1 MCGIAGAISLNHEP
15 LRVERLKPMVD
26 VIAHR
31 GPDDAGY
38 LVYQTETSPP
48 LGQDFTDSQFQE
60 VCPLLPIIDSPR
72 SRSGLHSE
80 KWDLFFGHR
89 RLSIIDLSPR
99 GHQPMC
105 DESRRIWLIYNGE
118 IYNFREIRQEL
129 KGLGYH
135 FSSASDTEVIIHAY
149 HQWGTDCIHRFNGMF
164 AFALYDSRNQ
174 KVWIARDRYG
184 IKPLY
189 YTLTN
194 KGTFLFGSEIKSI
207 LEYLTE
213 TPDVDLAAL
222 NEYFSFQ
229 NIFSDRTL
237 FSGIKLLPPGH
248 CLELDLSHV
257 GNSSGT
263 PPIVSVRSACPDT
276 IGETRESLWNGPDL
290 IGKKISKTKYWDFD
304 FGREVNIPANELED
318 QLYDRLTQ
326 AIQRQCVSDVPVG
339 SYLSG
344 GMDSGTVTAI
354 TASVFGRISTFTIGF
369 DLSEAAAHEL
379 SFDERESAEY
389 ITNLFQTEH
398 NERVLHSGD
407 MEAAMANLI
416 WHLEDLRVGQCYPN
430 YYAARL
436 ASKFVKVVMSGTGG
450 DELFGGYPWRY
461 AAAIGNGVKSYM
473 DNYYR
478 YWQRLVYNKEKPLLF
493 NQEVANQ
500 LRKMDIDGAIPFK
513 NHTLMAFRNVY
524 PKDIQCKNQGEQIKG
539 SLYFECKTFL
549 HGLLVVEDKMS
560 MAHSLETRV
569 PLLDNDLVDFACQT
583 PVRYKIANLH
593 NRYRSEGRIGLERTD
608 VGKDILRK
616 TMGRIIPKS
625 VTQAKKQGFSGPD
638 ESWFR
643 GSSEKYVRDLLLNDR
658 ARINEYLNPEYVR
671 QVIET
676 HSSGVEN
683 KRLLIWSLLS
693 FEWWLKQFK

>member
-1 MCGIAGAISLNHEP
+1 MCGIVGAISLNHQP
-15 LRVERLKPMVD
+15 LQVERLKPMVD

-38 LVYQTETSPP
+38 LVWQTGMHHA
-48 LGQDFTDSQFQE
+48 LGQDFTDSQFQDIS
-60 VCPLLPIIDSPR
+60 PLLPIIDSP
-72 SRSGLHSE
+72 SGQNRLHSE

-105 DESRRIWLIYNGE
+105 DKSRKIWLIYNGE

-135 FSSASDTEVIIHAY
+135 FFSTSDTEVIIHAY
-149 HQWGTDCIHRFNGMF
+149 HEWGTDCIHRFNGMF

-174 KVWIARDRYG
+174 KVWLARDRYG

-194 KGTFLFGSEIKSI
+194 EGTFLFGSEIKSI
-207 LEYLTE
+207 LEYLPE

-248 CLELDLSHV
+248 CLELDV
-257 GNSSGT
+257 
-263 PPIVSVRSACPDT
+263 PR
-276 IGETRESLWNGPDL
+276 GE
-290 IGKKISKTKYWDFD
+290 IAKTKYWDFD
-304 FGREVNIPANELED
+304 FRQETNVPESELED

-326 AIQRQCVSDVPVG
+326 AIKRQCVSDVPVG

-369 DLSEAAAHEL
+369 DLSEATAHEL
-379 SFDERESAEY
+379 SFDERELAEY
-389 ITNLFQTEH
+389 MANLFQTEH
-398 NERVLHSGD
+398 RERVLHSGD
-407 MEAAMANLI
+407 MEAVMENLI

-436 ASKFVKVVMSGTGG
+436 ASKSVKVVMSGTGG

-461 AAAIGNGVKSYM
+461 ATAIGNSVESYR

-493 NQEVANQ
+493 NQGVANQ
-500 LRKMDIDGAIPFK
+500 LREMDIDGAIPFK
-513 NHTLMAFRNVY
+513 NHTLRTFRNVY
-524 PKDIQCKNQGEQIKG
+524 PKDIQCDSREEQVNH

-569 PLLDNDLVDFACQT
+569 PLLDNDLVDLACQT
-583 PVRYKIANLH
+583 PVRHKIANLH
-593 NRYRSEGRIGLERTD
+593 KWKAFDANIRCTGKVGLERTD

-625 VTQAKKQGFSGPD
+625 ITQAKKQGFSGPD

-643 GSSEKYVRDLLLNDR
+643 GSSEKYVRDLLLDNG
-658 ARINEYLNPEYVR
+658 ARINEYLNPKYVR

-693 FEWWLKQFK
+693 FEWWLKQFVK

>member
-1 MCGIAGAISLNHEP
+1 MCGIAGAISLNHQP
-15 LRVERLKPMVD
+15 LQVERLKPMVD
-26 VIAHR
+26 VIGHR

-38 LVYQTETSPP
+38 LVWQAGAHQP
-48 LGQDFTDSQFQE
+48 LSQDFTDSQFQD
-60 VCPLLPIIDSPR
+60 VCPLLPVIDSPAGQNR
-72 SRSGLHSE
+72 LHSE

-105 DESRRIWLIYNGE
+105 DKSRKIWLIYNGE

-135 FSSASDTEVIIHAY
+135 FSSVSDTEVIIHAY
-149 HQWGTDCIHRFNGMF
+149 HEWGTDCIHRFNGMF
-164 AFALYDSRNQ
+164 ALALYDSRNQ
-174 KVWIARDRYG
+174 KVWLARDRYG

-194 KGTFLFGSEIKSI
+194 EGTFLFGSEIKSI
-207 LEYLTE
+207 LGYLPE
-213 TPDVDLAAL
+213 TPNVDLAAL

-229 NIFSDRTL
+229 NIFTDRTL

-248 CLELDLSHV
+248 CLELDLS
-257 GNSSGT
+257 
-263 PPIVSVRSACPDT
+263 C
-276 IGETRESLWNGPDL
+276 GE
-290 IGKKISKTKYWDFD
+290 IAKTKYWDFD
-304 FGREVNIPANELED
+304 FGQETGVAENELED

-326 AIQRQCVSDVPVG
+326 AIKRQCVSDVPVG

-379 SFDERESAEY
+379 NFDERELAKY
-389 ITNLFQTEH
+389 MANLFQTEH
-398 NERVLHSGD
+398 HERVLHSGD
-407 MEAAMANLI
+407 MEGVMGDLI

-430 YYAARL
+430 YYAAWL
-436 ASKFVKVVMSGTGG
+436 ASKQVKVVMSGTGG

-461 AAAIGNGVKSYM
+461 AAGLGNSVESYT

-500 LRKMDIDGAIPFK
+500 LRKLDIDGATSFK

-524 PKDIQCKNQGEQIKG
+524 PKDIRCDSREEQVNH

-549 HGLLVVEDKMS
+549 HGLLVVEDKIS

-569 PLLDNDLVDFACQT
+569 PLLDNDLVDLACQT
-583 PVRYKIANLH
+583 PVRHKIANLH
-593 NRYRSEGRIGLERTD
+593 KWKAFDANIPSTGKVGLERTD

-625 VTQAKKQGFSGPD
+625 ITQAKKQGFSGPD

-643 GSSEKYVRDLLLNDR
+643 GSSEKYVRDLLLDDK

-671 QVIET
+671 RIIET
-676 HSSGVEN
+676 HSSGIEN

-693 FEWWLKQFK
+693 FEWWLKQFID

>member
-1 MCGIAGAISLNHEP
+1 MCGIVGAISLNHQP
-15 LRVERLKPMVD
+15 LQVERLKPMVD

-38 LVYQTETSPP
+38 LVWQTGTHHA
-48 LGQDFTDSQFQE
+48 LGQDFTDSQFQD
-60 VCPLLPIIDSPR
+60 VCPLLPVIDSP
-72 SRSGLHSE
+72 SGQNRLHSE

-105 DESRRIWLIYNGE
+105 DKSRKIWLIYNGE

-135 FSSASDTEVIIHAY
+135 FFSTSDTEVIIHAY

-174 KVWIARDRYG
+174 KVWLARDRYG

-194 KGTFLFGSEIKSI
+194 EGTFLFGSEIKSI
-207 LEYLTE
+207 LEYLPE
-213 TPDVDLAAL
+213 APDVDLAAL

-248 CLELDLSHV
+248 CLELDLL
-257 GNSSGT
+257 
-263 PPIVSVRSACPDT
+263 R
-276 IGETRESLWNGPDL
+276 GE
-290 IGKKISKTKYWDFD
+290 IAQTKYWDFD
-304 FGREVNIPANELED
+304 FRQETNVPESELED

-326 AIQRQCVSDVPVG
+326 AIKRQCVSDVPVG

-354 TASVFGRISTFTIGF
+354 TASIFGRISTFTIGF
-369 DLSEAAAHEL
+369 DLSEATAHEL
-379 SFDERESAEY
+379 SFDERELAEY
-389 ITNLFQTEH
+389 MANLFQTAH
-398 NERVLHSGD
+398 HERVLHSGD
-407 MEAAMANLI
+407 MEAVMENLI

-436 ASKFVKVVMSGTGG
+436 ASEQVKVVMSGTGG

-461 AAAIGNGVKSYM
+461 AAAIGNSVESYR

-493 NQEVANQ
+493 NQGVANQ
-500 LRKMDIDGAIPFK
+500 LREMDIDGAIPFK
-513 NHTLMAFRNVY
+513 DHTLMAFRNVY
-524 PKDIQCKNQGEQIKG
+524 PRDIQCNSTEEQVNH

-549 HGLLVVEDKMS
+549 QGLLVVEDKMS

-569 PLLDNDLVDFACQT
+569 PLLDNDLVDLSCQT
-583 PVRYKIANLH
+583 PIRHKIANLH
-593 NRYRSEGRIGLERTD
+593 KWKAFDANNRRTGKINLERTE
-608 VGKDILRK
+608 VGKEILRK
-616 TMGRIIPKS
+616 TMGRIIPQS
-625 VTQAKKQGFSGPD
+625 ITQAKKQGFSAPD

-643 GSSEKYVRDLLLNDR
+643 GSSEKYVRDLLLSDQ
-658 ARINEYLNPEYVR
+658 ARINEYLNPKYVR

-676 HSSGVEN
+676 HSAGVEN

-693 FEWWLKQFK
+693 FEWWLKQFVK

>member
-1 MCGIAGAISLNHEP
+1 MCGIAGAVSLNHEP
-15 LRVERLKPMVD
+15 LQVERLKPMVD

-38 LVYQTETSPP
+38 LVYQTGTHYPT
-48 LGQDFTDSQFQE
+48 GQDFTDNQFQD
-60 VCPLLPIIDSPR
+60 VCPLLPVIDLL
-72 SRSGLHSE
+72 SGRNRLHSE

-105 DESRRIWLIYNGE
+105 DKSREIWLIYNGE

-129 KGLGYH
+129 KRLGYH

-149 HQWGTDCIHRFNGMF
+149 HHWGTDCIHRFNGMF

-174 KVWIARDRYG
+174 KVWLARDRYG
-184 IKPLY
+184 IKPFY

-194 KGTFLFGSEIKSI
+194 EGTFLFGSEIKSI
-207 LEYLTE
+207 LEYLPE
-213 TPDVDLAAL
+213 TPSVDLAAL

-248 CLELDLSHV
+248 YLELDLS
-257 GNSSGT
+257 GT
-263 PPIVSVRSACPDT
+263 DLP
-276 IGETRESLWNGPDL
+276 PDL
-290 IGKKISKTKYWDFD
+290 IGRKISKTKYWDFN
-304 FGREVNIPANELED
+304 FGQETNVPENELED

-326 AIQRQCVSDVPVG
+326 AIKRQCVSDVPVG

-369 DLSEAAAHEL
+369 DLSGAATHEL

-389 ITNLFQTEH
+389 MANLFQTEH
-398 NERVLHSGD
+398 HERVLHSGD
-407 MEAAMANLI
+407 MEVVMENLI

-436 ASKFVKVVMSGTGG
+436 ASEQVKVVMSGTGG

-461 AAAIGNGVKSYM
+461 ATAIGNSPDAYM

-493 NQEVANQ
+493 NQEVTNQ
-500 LRKMDIDGAIPFK
+500 LCNMDIDGATPFK

-524 PKDIQCKNQGEQIKG
+524 PREIQCNSKEEQVNH

-549 HGLLVVEDKMS
+549 HGLLVVEDKIS

-569 PLLDNDLVDFACQT
+569 PLLDNDLVDLACQT
-583 PVRYKIANLH
+583 PIRYKIANLH
-593 NRYRSEGRIGLERTD
+593 DWEAFNKNTSRTGKVGLERTD
-608 VGKDILRK
+608 AGKDILRK
-616 TMGRIIPKS
+616 TMRRIIPQS
-625 VTQAKKQGFSGPD
+625 ITRAKKQGFSGPD

-643 GSSEKYVRDLLLNDR
+643 GSSEKYVRDLLLSDQ

-693 FEWWLKQFK
+693 FEWWLKQFIK

>member
-1 MCGIAGAISLNHEP
+1 MCGIAGAISLNHQP
-15 LRVERLKPMVD
+15 LQVEHLKPMVD

-38 LVYQTETSPP
+38 LVWQTGTHRP
-48 LGQDFTDSQFQE
+48 LGQDFTDSQFQDI
-60 VCPLLPIIDSPR
+60 CPLMPAIDSP
-72 SRSGLHSE
+72 SGQNRLHSE
-80 KWDLFFGHR
+80 KWNLFFGHR
-89 RLSIIDLSPR
+89 RLSIIDLSSR

-105 DESRRIWLIYNGE
+105 DRSRKIWLIYNGE

-129 KGLGYH
+129 KRLGYH

-149 HQWGTDCIHRFNGMF
+149 HEWGTDCIHRFNGMF

-174 KVWIARDRYG
+174 KVWLARDRYG

-194 KGTFLFGSEIKSI
+194 EGTFLFGSEIKSL
-207 LEYLTE
+207 LEYLPE
-213 TPDVDLAAL
+213 RPDVDLVAL

-248 CLELDLSHV
+248 CLELDLSNA
-257 GNSSGT
+257 GNNDRG
-263 PPIVSVRSACPDT
+263 
-276 IGETRESLWNGPDL
+276 SLQNTDL
-290 IGKKISKTKYWDFD
+290 IGQKISKTKYWDFD
-304 FGREVNIPANELED
+304 FGQETNVPENELED
-318 QLYDRLTQ
+318 QLYDRLIQ
-326 AIQRQCVSDVPVG
+326 AIKRQCVSDVPVG

-369 DLSEAAAHEL
+369 DLSGAATHEL

-389 ITNLFQTEH
+389 MANLFQTEH
-398 NERVLHSGD
+398 HERVLHSGD
-407 MEAAMANLI
+407 MEAVMENLI

-430 YYAARL
+430 YHAAQL
-436 ASKFVKVVMSGTGG
+436 ASEQVKVVMSGTGG

-461 AAAIGNGVKSYM
+461 AAAIGNSVEDYT

-478 YWQRLVYNKEKPLLF
+478 YWQRLVYNKEKPLF
-493 NQEVANQ
+493 FSQEVTNQ
-500 LRKMDIDGAIPFK
+500 LRKIDVDGAVPFK
-513 NHTLMAFRNVY
+513 DHTLTAFRNVY
-524 PKDIQCKNQGEQIKG
+524 PEDIRCDNREEQVNH

-569 PLLDNDLVDFACQT
+569 PLLDNDLVDLACQT
-583 PVRYKIANLH
+583 PIRYKIANLH
-593 NRYRSEGRIGLERTD
+593 SWKASDTKTPRTGKVGIERTD

-616 TMGRIIPKS
+616 TMGRIIPQS
-625 VTQAKKQGFSGPD
+625 ITQAKKQGFSAPD

-643 GSSEKYVRDLLLNDR
+643 SSSEKYVRDLLLDNK
-658 ARINEYLNPEYVR
+658 ARINEYLNPKYVR

-676 HSSGVEN
+676 HSAGIEN

-693 FEWWLKQFK
+693 FEWWLKQFIK

>member
-38 LVYQTETSPP
+38 LVWQTGTHRP
-48 LGQDFTDSQFQE
+48 LGQDFTDSQFQD
-60 VCPLLPIIDSPR
+60 VCPLLPVIDSPAGQNR
-72 SRSGLHSE
+72 LHSE

-105 DESRRIWLIYNGE
+105 DKSRKSWLVYNGE

-135 FSSASDTEVIIHAY
+135 FFSTSDTEVIIHAY

-164 AFALYDSRNQ
+164 AFTLYDSRNQ
-174 KVWIARDRYG
+174 KVWLARDRYG

-194 KGTFLFGSEIKSI
+194 EGTFLFGSEIKSI
-207 LEYLTE
+207 LEYLPE
-213 TPDVDLAAL
+213 APDVDLAAL

-248 CLELDLSHV
+248 CLELDLS
-257 GNSSGT
+257 
-263 PPIVSVRSACPDT
+263 C
-276 IGETRESLWNGPDL
+276 GE
-290 IGKKISKTKYWDFD
+290 IAKTKYWDFD
-304 FGREVNIPANELED
+304 FGQETSVAGNELED

-326 AIQRQCVSDVPVG
+326 AIKRQCVSDVPVG

-379 SFDERESAEY
+379 NFDERELAEY
-389 ITNLFQTEH
+389 MANLFQTEH
-398 NERVLHSGD
+398 HERVLYSGD
-407 MEAAMANLI
+407 MEAVMGDLI

-436 ASKFVKVVMSGTGG
+436 ASKSVKVVMSGTGG

-461 AAAIGNGVKSYM
+461 AAGLGNSVESYM

-493 NQEVANQ
+493 NQDAANQ
-500 LRKMDIDGAIPFK
+500 LRKMDVDGAIPFK
-513 NHTLMAFRNVY
+513 NHTLRTFRNVY
-524 PKDIQCKNQGEQIKG
+524 PKDIQCDSREEQVNH

-549 HGLLVVEDKMS
+549 HGLLVVEDKIS

-569 PLLDNDLVDFACQT
+569 PLLDNDLVDLACRT
-583 PVRYKIANLH
+583 PIRHKIANLH
-593 NRYRSEGRIGLERTD
+593 SWKAFDANIPRTGKVGLERTD

-616 TMGRIIPKS
+616 TMERIIPKS
-625 VTQAKKQGFSGPD
+625 ITQAKKQGFSAPD

-643 GSSEKYVRDLLLNDR
+643 GSSEQYVRDLLLDDK

-671 QVIET
+671 QIIET
-676 HSSGVEN
+676 HSSGIEN

-693 FEWWLKQFK
+693 FEWWLKRFID

>member
-1 MCGIAGAISLNHEP
+1 MCGIVGAVSLNHQP
-15 LRVERLKPMVD
+15 LQVERLKPMVD

-38 LVYQTETSPP
+38 LVWQTGTHHPF
-48 LGQDFTDSQFQE
+48 GQDFTDSQFQDIS
-60 VCPLLPIIDSPR
+60 PLLPVIDSP
-72 SRSGLHSE
+72 SGQNRLHSE

-105 DESRRIWLIYNGE
+105 DKSRKIWLIYNGE

-129 KGLGYH
+129 KGLGYQ
-135 FSSASDTEVIIHAY
+135 FFSASDTEVIIHAY
-149 HQWGTDCIHRFNGMF
+149 HEWGTDCIHRFNGMF

-174 KVWIARDRYG
+174 KVWLARDRYG

-189 YTLTN
+189 YTLIN
-194 KGTFLFGSEIKSI
+194 EDTFLFGSEIKSI
-207 LEYLTE
+207 LEYPPE
-213 TPDVDLAAL
+213 RPNVDLAAL

-248 CLELDLSHV
+248 CLELDLS
-257 GNSSGT
+257 
-263 PPIVSVRSACPDT
+263 R
-276 IGETRESLWNGPDL
+276 GEIT
-290 IGKKISKTKYWDFD
+290 KTKYWDFD
-304 FGREVNIPANELED
+304 FGQEIDVPESELED

-326 AIQRQCVSDVPVG
+326 AIKRQCVSDVPIG

-354 TASVFGRISTFTIGF
+354 TASVFGRIATFTIGF

-379 SFDERESAEY
+379 NFDERESAEY
-389 ITNLFQTEH
+389 MANLFQTAH
-398 NERVLHSGD
+398 HERVLHSGD
-407 MEAAMANLI
+407 MEDVMENLI

-436 ASKFVKVVMSGTGG
+436 ASKSVKVVMSGTGG

-461 AAAIGNGVKSYM
+461 AASIGNSPDAYM

-493 NQEVANQ
+493 NEEVANR
-500 LRKMDIDGAIPFK
+500 LRKMDVDGAIPFK
-513 NHTLMAFRNVY
+513 DHTLRTFRNVY
-524 PKDIQCKNQGEQIKG
+524 PKDVQYDSREEQVNH

-569 PLLDNDLVDFACQT
+569 PLLDNDLVDLACRT
-583 PVRYKIANLH
+583 PIHHKIANLH
-593 NRYRSEGRIGLERTD
+593 NWKAFDANNRRMGKVGLERTD

-616 TMGRIIPKS
+616 TMERIIPKS

-643 GSSEKYVRDLLLNDR
+643 GSSEKYVRDLLLSDQ

-676 HSSGVEN
+676 HSSGVAN

-693 FEWWLKQFK
+693 FEWWLKQFIT

>member
-1 MCGIAGAISLNHEP
+1 MCGIAGAVSLNHDP
-15 LRVERLKPMVD
+15 LQIERLKPMVD

-38 LVYQTETSPP
+38 LVYQTGIHHPTC
-48 LGQDFTDSQFQE
+48 QDFTDSQFQE
-60 VCPLLPIIDSPR
+60 VCPSLPVIDSAAEQNR
-72 SRSGLHSE
+72 LHSE

-105 DESRRIWLIYNGE
+105 DKSRKIWLIYNGE

-129 KGLGYH
+129 KALGYH

-174 KVWIARDRYG
+174 KVWLARDRYG

-194 KGTFLFGSEIKSI
+194 EGTFLFGSEIKSI
-207 LEYLTE
+207 LEYLPDR
-213 TPDVDLAAL
+213 PDVDLAAL

-237 FSGIKLLPPGH
+237 FSRIKLLPPGH
-248 CLELDLSHV
+248 CLELDLS
-257 GNSSGT
+257 
-263 PPIVSVRSACPDT
+263 R
-276 IGETRESLWNGPDL
+276 GE
-290 IGKKISKTKYWDFD
+290 IAKTKYWDFD
-304 FGREVNIPANELED
+304 FGQEINVPANELED

-326 AIQRQCVSDVPVG
+326 AVKRQCVSDVPVG

-354 TASVFGRISTFTIGF
+354 TASVFGLISTFTIGF
-369 DLSEAAAHEL
+369 DLSEAADHEL
-379 SFDERESAEY
+379 SFDERKSAESMA
-389 ITNLFQTEH
+389 NLFQTAHHES
-398 NERVLHSGD
+398 VLCSSD
-407 MEAAMANLI
+407 MEAVMGDLI

-430 YYAARL
+430 YYAAQL
-436 ASKFVKVVMSGTGG
+436 ASKSVKVVMSGTGG

-461 AAAIGNGVKSYM
+461 AAAIGNSVESYT
-473 DNYYR
+473 DNYYH

-500 LRKMDIDGAIPFK
+500 LRKLDIDGTIPFK
-513 NHTLMAFRNVY
+513 NHTLKTFRNVY
-524 PKDIQCKNQGEQIKG
+524 PGDIRCDSREEQVNH

-549 HGLLVVEDKMS
+549 HGLLVVEDKIS

-569 PLLDNDLVDFACQT
+569 PLLDNDLVDLACQT
-583 PVRYKIANLH
+583 PVHYKIADLH
-593 NRYRSEGRIGLERTD
+593 NWKAFDANSPRTGKVNLERTK

-625 VTQAKKQGFSGPD
+625 ITQAKKQGFSGPD

-643 GSSEKYVRDLLLNDR
+643 GSSEKYIRDLLLDDK

-676 HSSGVEN
+676 HSSGVAN

-693 FEWWLKQFK
+693 FEWWLKQFVK

>member
-1 MCGIAGAISLNHEP
+1 MCGIAGAISLNHKP
-15 LRVERLKPMVD
+15 LQAERLKPMVD

-38 LVYQTETSPP
+38 LVWQTATRHP
-48 LGQDFTDSQFQE
+48 LGQDFTDSQFQN
-60 VCPLLPIIDSPR
+60 VCPLLPVIDSP
-72 SRSGLHSE
+72 SGQNRLHSE

-105 DESRRIWLIYNGE
+105 DKSRRIWLVYNGE

-129 KGLGYH
+129 KTLGYH
-135 FSSASDTEVIIHAY
+135 FSSTSDTQVIIHAY
-149 HQWGTDCIHRFNGMF
+149 HEWGTNCIQRFNGMF
-164 AFALYDSRNQ
+164 ALALYDNRNQ
-174 KVWIARDRYG
+174 KVWLARDRYG

-207 LEYLTE
+207 LKYLPE

-237 FSGIKLLPPGH
+237 FSGITLLPPGH
-248 CLELDLSHV
+248 CLEVDLSNI
-257 GNSSGT
+257 GNNDR
-263 PPIVSVRSACPDT
+263 VSLQNT
-276 IGETRESLWNGPDL
+276 NL
-290 IGKKISKTKYWDFD
+290 IGQKISKTKYWDFD
-304 FGREVNIPANELED
+304 FGQEMNVPSSELED
-318 QLYDRLTQ
+318 KLYDRLTH
-326 AIQRQCVSDVPVG
+326 AVERQCVSDVPVG

-354 TASVFGRISTFTIGF
+354 TAAVFGRISTFTIGF
-369 DLSEAAAHEL
+369 DLSEAANHEL
-379 SFDERESAEY
+379 HFDERELAQY
-389 ITNLFQTEH
+389 MANLFQTEH
-398 NERVLHSGD
+398 HENVLHSGD
-407 MEAAMANLI
+407 MEAAMEDLI

-430 YYAARL
+430 YYAAQL
-436 ASKFVKVVMSGTGG
+436 AGKFVKVVMSGTGG

-461 AAAIGNGVKSYM
+461 AAAIGDSTESYT

-493 NQEVANQ
+493 NPEVTNQ
-500 LRKMDIDGAIPFK
+500 LHKMNIDGATPLQ
-513 NHTLMAFRNVY
+513 NHTWKEFQNVY
-524 PKDIQCKNQGEQIKG
+524 PKGLRCDSREEQINH

-549 HGLLVVEDKMS
+549 HGLLVIEDKIS

-569 PLLDNDLVDFACQT
+569 PLLDNDLVDLACQT
-583 PVRYKIANLH
+583 PVRHKIANFH
-593 NRYRSEGRIGLERTD
+593 NWQTLSENIPRRGKVGLERTEG
-608 VGKDILRK
+608 GKDILRK
-616 TMGRIIPKS
+616 TMRRIIPKS
-625 VTQAKKQGFSGPD
+625 VTQAKKQGFSAPD

-643 GSSEKYVRDLLLNDR
+643 GSSEKYVRDLLLDDK
-658 ARINEYLNPEYVR
+658 ARINEYFNPEYVK
-671 QVIET
+671 QIIET
-676 HSSGVEN
+676 HNSGAEN

-693 FEWWLKQFK
+693 FEWWLKQFIK

>member
-1 MCGIAGAISLNHEP
+1 MCGITGAVSLNHKP
-15 LRVERLKPMVD
+15 LQAERLKPMVD

-38 LVYQTETSPP
+38 LVWQTGTRHS
-48 LGQDFTDSQFQE
+48 LGQDFTDTQFQDI
-60 VCPLLPIIDSPR
+60 CPLLPVIDSP
-72 SRSGLHSE
+72 SGGNRLHSE

-105 DESRRIWLIYNGE
+105 DSSRKIWLIYNGE
-118 IYNFREIRQEL
+118 IYNFREIRKEL

-135 FSSASDTEVIIHAY
+135 FSSSSDTEVIIYAY
-149 HQWGTDCIHRFNGMF
+149 REWGTDCIHRFNGMF
-164 AFALYDSRNQ
+164 ALALYDSRNQ
-174 KVWIARDRYG
+174 KIWLARDRYG

-194 KGTFLFGSEIKSI
+194 EGTFLFGSEIKSI
-207 LEYLTE
+207 LEYLPE

-237 FSGIKLLPPGH
+237 FSGIRLLPPGH
-248 CLELDLSHV
+248 YLELDLSHV
-257 GNSSGT
+257 PSN
-263 PPIVSVRSACPDT
+263 P
-276 IGETRESLWNGPDL
+276 NL
-290 IGKKISKTKYWDFD
+290 IGRKISKTKYWDFD
-304 FGREVNIPANELED
+304 FGQEMNVPENELED
-318 QLYDRLTQ
+318 QLYNRLTQ
-326 AIQRQCVSDVPVG
+326 AVKRQCVSDVPVG

-344 GMDSGTVTAI
+344 GMDSGTVAAI
-354 TASVFGRISTFTIGF
+354 TASVFGQISTFTIGF
-369 DLSEAAAHEL
+369 DLSEAATHEL
-379 SFDERESAEY
+379 DFDERESAKYMANQFRTDHHEC
-389 ITNLFQTEH
+389 L
-398 NERVLHSGD
+398 LHSGD
-407 MEAAMANLI
+407 MEAVMGDLI

-461 AAAIGNGVKSYM
+461 AAAIGNSAESYT

-478 YWQRLVYNKEKPLLF
+478 YWQRLVYNKEKPVLF

-500 LRKMDIDGAIPFK
+500 LRNMDIDGTIPFK
-513 NHTLMAFRNVY
+513 NHTLTAFQNVY
-524 PKDIQCKNQGEQIKG
+524 PRGIRCNSREEQVNH

-549 HGLLVVEDKMS
+549 HGLLMVEDKIS

-569 PLLDNDLVDFACQT
+569 PLLDNDLVDLACQT

-593 NRYRSEGRIGLERTD
+593 NWKAFDEHSAHKGKIGLERTD
-608 VGKDILRK
+608 AGKDILRK

-625 VTQAKKQGFSGPD
+625 ITQAKKQGFSAPD

-643 GSSEKYVRDLLLNDR
+643 GNSEKYIRDLLLDDN
-658 ARINEYLNPEYVR
+658 ARINEYLNPEYVK

-676 HSSGVEN
+676 HNSGVEN

-693 FEWWLKQFK
+693 FEWWLKKFLK

>member
-15 LRVERLKPMVD
+15 FRVERLKPMVD

-38 LVYQTETSPP
+38 LVWQTGTHRP
-48 LGQDFTDSQFQE
+48 LGQDFTDSQFQD
-60 VCPLLPIIDSPR
+60 VCPLLPVIDSPAGQNR
-72 SRSGLHSE
+72 LHSE

-89 RLSIIDLSPR
+89 RLSIIDLSPH

-105 DESRRIWLIYNGE
+105 DKSRKSWLVYNGE

-135 FSSASDTEVIIHAY
+135 FFSTSDTEVIIHAY

-164 AFALYDSRNQ
+164 ALALYDSRNQ
-174 KVWIARDRYG
+174 KVWLARDRYG

-194 KGTFLFGSEIKSI
+194 EGTFLFGSEIKSI
-207 LEYLTE
+207 LEYLPE

-248 CLELDLSHV
+248 YLELDLS
-257 GNSSGT
+257 
-263 PPIVSVRSACPDT
+263 C
-276 IGETRESLWNGPDL
+276 GE
-290 IGKKISKTKYWDFD
+290 IAKTKYWDFD
-304 FGREVNIPANELED
+304 FGQETGVAENELED

-326 AIQRQCVSDVPVG
+326 AIKRQCVSDVPVG

-379 SFDERESAEY
+379 NFDERELAKY
-389 ITNLFQTEH
+389 MANLFQTEH
-398 NERVLHSGD
+398 HERVLHSGD
-407 MEAAMANLI
+407 MEAVMGNLI

-436 ASKFVKVVMSGTGG
+436 ASKQVKVVMSGTGG

-461 AAAIGNGVKSYM
+461 AAGLGNSVESYT

-513 NHTLMAFRNVY
+513 DHTLRTFRNVY
-524 PKDIQCKNQGEQIKG
+524 PKDIQCDSREEQVNH

-549 HGLLVVEDKMS
+549 HGLLVVEDKIS

-569 PLLDNDLVDFACQT
+569 PLLDNDLVDLACRT
-583 PVRYKIANLH
+583 PIRHKIANLH
-593 NRYRSEGRIGLERTD
+593 SWKAFDANIPRTGKVGLERTD

-616 TMGRIIPKS
+616 TMERIIPKS
-625 VTQAKKQGFSGPD
+625 ITQAKKQGFSGPD

-643 GSSEKYVRDLLLNDR
+643 GSSEQYVRDLLLGDK

-671 QVIET
+671 QIIET
-676 HSSGVEN
+676 HSSGIEN

-693 FEWWLKQFK
+693 FEWWLKQFIK

>member
-1 MCGIAGAISLNHEP
+1 MCGIAGAISLNHDP
-15 LRVERLKPMVD
+15 LQAERLKPMID

-38 LVYQTETSPP
+38 LVCRTGTDHS
-48 LGQDFTDSQFQE
+48 LGQDFTDSQFQDL
-60 VCPLLPIIDSPR
+60 CPLMPAIDSP
-72 SRSGLHSE
+72 SGQNRLHLE

-105 DESRRIWLIYNGE
+105 DQSRKIWLIYNGE

-129 KGLGYH
+129 KSLGYH

-174 KVWIARDRYG
+174 KVWLARDRYG

-194 KGTFLFGSEIKSI
+194 EGTFLFGSEIKSI
-207 LEYLTE
+207 LEYLPE
-213 TPDVDLAAL
+213 RPDVDLAAL

-237 FSGIKLLPPGH
+237 FSGIKLLSPGH
-248 CLELDLSHV
+248 YLELDLSHPALPS
-257 GNSSGT
+257 N
-263 PPIVSVRSACPDT
+263 
-276 IGETRESLWNGPDL
+276 L
-290 IGKKISKTKYWDFD
+290 IEQKISKTKYWDFD
-304 FGREVNIPANELED
+304 FTRETNLPENELED

-326 AIQRQCVSDVPVG
+326 AVKRQCVSDVPVG

-354 TASVFGRISTFTIGF
+354 TTSVFGQISTFTIGF
-369 DLSEAAAHEL
+369 DLAEAAAHEL
-379 SFDERESAEY
+379 SFDERELAEY
-389 ITNLFQTEH
+389 MANLFQTDH
-398 NERVLHSGD
+398 HERVLHSGD

-430 YYAARL
+430 YYAAQL
-436 ASKFVKVVMSGTGG
+436 ASESVKVVMSGTGG

-461 AAAIGNGVKSYM
+461 ATAIGNSPDAYI

-500 LRKMDIDGAIPFK
+500 LRKMDIDGTAPFK

-524 PKDIQCKNQGEQIKG
+524 PKGILGESWAEQVNH

-549 HGLLVVEDKMS
+549 HGLLVVEDKIS

-569 PLLDNDLVDFACQT
+569 PLLDNDLVDLACQT
-583 PVRYKIANLH
+583 PVHYKIANLH
-593 NRYRSEGRIGLERTD
+593 EWNAFNEDTSRTGKVNLERTD
-608 VGKDILRK
+608 AGKSILRK

-625 VTQAKKQGFSGPD
+625 ITQARKQGFSGPD

-643 GSSEKYVRDLLLNDR
+643 GSSEKYVRDLLLDDK

-676 HSSGVEN
+676 HRSGVEN

-693 FEWWLKQFK
+693 FEWWLKQFIT

>member
-1 MCGIAGAISLNHEP
+1 MCGIAGAISLNHRP
-15 LRVERLKPMVD
+15 LQVERLKPMVD

-38 LVYQTETSPP
+38 LVYQTGVHHPF
-48 LGQDFTDSQFQE
+48 GQDFTDSQFQE
-60 VCPLLPIIDSPR
+60 VCPSLPVIDSAVEQNR
-72 SRSGLHSE
+72 LHSE

-105 DESRRIWLIYNGE
+105 DKSRKIWLIYNGE

-135 FSSASDTEVIIHAY
+135 FFSSSDTEVIIHAY
-149 HQWGTDCIHRFNGMF
+149 HQWGADCIHRFNGMF
-164 AFALYDSRNQ
+164 AFALYDSLNQ
-174 KVWIARDRYG
+174 KVWLARDRYG

-189 YTLTN
+189 YTLTDE
-194 KGTFLFGSEIKSI
+194 GTFLFGSEIKSI
-207 LEYLTE
+207 LEYL
-213 TPDVDLAAL
+213 PDRPNVDLAAL

-229 NIFSDRTL
+229 NIFTDRTL
-237 FSGIKLLPPGH
+237 FSRIKLLPPGH
-248 CLELDLSHV
+248 CLELDLSH
-257 GNSSGT
+257 T
-263 PPIVSVRSACPDT
+263 ALP
-276 IGETRESLWNGPDL
+276 PDL
-290 IGKKISKTKYWDFD
+290 IERKISKTKYWDFD
-304 FGREVNIPANELED
+304 FGQETDVPANQLED
-318 QLYDRLTQ
+318 QLYDLL
-326 AIQRQCVSDVPVG
+326 IQTVKRQCVSDVPVG

-354 TASVFGRISTFTIGF
+354 TAAVFGQIATFTIGF
-369 DLSEAAAHEL
+369 DLSEAAIHEL
-379 SFDERESAEY
+379 SFDERELAEY
-389 ITNLFQTEH
+389 MANLFQTAHHEQ
-398 NERVLHSGD
+398 VLHSGD
-407 MEAAMANLI
+407 MEAAMGDLI

-430 YYAARL
+430 YYAAQL
-436 ASKFVKVVMSGTGG
+436 ASKQVKVVMSGTGG

-461 AAAIGNGVKSYM
+461 ATGLGNSVESYTN
-473 DNYYR
+473 NYYR

-493 NQEVANQ
+493 NQEITNQ
-500 LRKMDIDGAIPFK
+500 LHKMDIDRGPPFK
-513 NHTLMAFRNVY
+513 NHTLTVFRNVY
-524 PKDIQCKNQGEQIKG
+524 PKDIRCDSREEQVNH

-549 HGLLVVEDKMS
+549 HGLLVVEDKIS

-569 PLLDNDLVDFACQT
+569 PLLDNDLVDLACQT

-593 NRYRSEGRIGLERTD
+593 NWKAFNENTPRPGKIGLERTD

-625 VTQAKKQGFSGPD
+625 ITQAKKQGFSGPD

-643 GSSEKYVRDLLLNDR
+643 GSSEKYMRDLLLSDK

-676 HSSGVEN
+676 HSSGAEN

-693 FEWWLKQFK
+693 FEWWLKQFLK

>member
-1 MCGIAGAISLNHEP
+1 MCGIVGAISLNHQP
-15 LRVERLKPMVD
+15 LQVERLKPMVD

-38 LVYQTETSPP
+38 LVWQTGTHHA
-48 LGQDFTDSQFQE
+48 LGQDFTDSQFQD
-60 VCPLLPIIDSPR
+60 VCPLLPVIDSP
-72 SRSGLHSE
+72 SGQNRLHSE

-105 DESRRIWLIYNGE
+105 DKSRKIWLIYNGE

-135 FSSASDTEVIIHAY
+135 FFSTSDTEVIIHAY

-174 KVWIARDRYG
+174 KVWLARDRYG

-194 KGTFLFGSEIKSI
+194 EGTFLFGSEIKSI
-207 LEYLTE
+207 LEYLPE
-213 TPDVDLAAL
+213 RPDVDLAAL

-248 CLELDLSHV
+248 CLELDL
-257 GNSSGT
+257 
-263 PPIVSVRSACPDT
+263 PR
-276 IGETRESLWNGPDL
+276 GE
-290 IGKKISKTKYWDFD
+290 IAKTKYWDFD
-304 FGREVNIPANELED
+304 FRQETNVPESELED

-326 AIQRQCVSDVPVG
+326 AIKRQCVSDVPVG

-369 DLSEAAAHEL
+369 DLSEATAHEL
-379 SFDERESAEY
+379 SFDERELAEY
-389 ITNLFQTEH
+389 MANLFRTEH
-398 NERVLHSGD
+398 HERVLHSGD
-407 MEAAMANLI
+407 MEAVMENLI

-436 ASKFVKVVMSGTGG
+436 ASKSVKVVMSGTGG

-461 AAAIGNGVKSYM
+461 ATAIGNSPDAYM

-493 NQEVANQ
+493 NQGVAKQ
-500 LRKMDIDGAIPFK
+500 LREMDIDGAIPFK
-513 NHTLMAFRNVY
+513 NHTLRTFRNVY
-524 PKDIQCKNQGEQIKG
+524 PKDIRCDSREEQVNH

-549 HGLLVVEDKMS
+549 HGLLVVEDKIS

-569 PLLDNDLVDFACQT
+569 PLLDNDLVDLACQT

-593 NRYRSEGRIGLERTD
+593 KWKTFDANNRRTGKINLERTE
-608 VGKDILRK
+608 VGKEILRK
-616 TMGRIIPKS
+616 TMGRIIPQS
-625 VTQAKKQGFSGPD
+625 ITQAKKQGFSAPD

-643 GSSEKYVRDLLLNDR
+643 GSSEKYVRDLLLSDQ
-658 ARINEYLNPEYVR
+658 ARINEYLNPKYVR

-693 FEWWLKQFK
+693 FEWWLKQFIK

>member
-1 MCGIAGAISLNHEP
+1 MCGIAGAVSLNHEP
-15 LRVERLKPMVD
+15 LPVERLKPMVD

-38 LVYQTETSPP
+38 LVYQTGTDRPF
-48 LGQDFTDSQFQE
+48 GQDFTDSQFQDL
-60 VCPLLPIIDSPR
+60 CPLLPVIDSSPR

-80 KWDLFFGHR
+80 KWNLFFGHR

-105 DESRRIWLIYNGE
+105 DKSRKIWLIYNGE

-129 KGLGYH
+129 RGLGYH
-135 FSSASDTEVIIHAY
+135 FSSASDTEIIIHAY

-164 AFALYDSRNQ
+164 ACALYDSRNQ
-174 KVWIARDRYG
+174 KVWLARDRYG

-189 YTLTN
+189 YTLTDE
-194 KGTFLFGSEIKSI
+194 GTFLFGSEIKSI
-207 LEYLTE
+207 LEYLPE
-213 TPDVDLAAL
+213 RPDVDLAAL

-237 FSGIKLLPPGH
+237 FSGITLLPPGH
-248 CLELDLSHV
+248 YLELDLSLPAL
-257 GNSSGT
+257 
-263 PPIVSVRSACPDT
+263 PP
-276 IGETRESLWNGPDL
+276 NL
-290 IGKKISKTKYWDFD
+290 IGRKISKTKYWDFD
-304 FGREVNIPANELED
+304 FMQETSVPEYELED

-326 AIQRQCVSDVPVG
+326 AIKRQCVSDVPVG

-354 TASVFGRISTFTIGF
+354 TASVFGRIATFTIGF
-369 DLSEAAAHEL
+369 DLSEAADHEL
-379 SFDERESAEY
+379 SFDERELAKY
-389 ITNLFQTEH
+389 MANLFQTTH
-398 NERVLHSGD
+398 HERVLHSGD
-407 MEAAMANLI
+407 MEAVMGNLI

-436 ASKFVKVVMSGTGG
+436 ASEQVKVVISGTGG

-461 AAAIGNGVKSYM
+461 AAAIGNSPDAYM

-478 YWQRLVYNKEKPLLF
+478 YWQRLVYNREKSLLF
-493 NQEVANQ
+493 NQEVTNQ
-500 LRKMDIDGAIPFK
+500 LCSMDIDGATPFK
-513 NHTLMAFRNVY
+513 NHTLTAFRNVY
-524 PKDIQCKNQGEQIKG
+524 PKDIRCDSREEQVNH

-569 PLLDNDLVDFACQT
+569 PLLDNDLVDLACQT
-583 PVRYKIANLH
+583 PVRYKIANLREW
-593 NRYRSEGRIGLERTD
+593 NAFNEDTSRTGKVGLERTD
-608 VGKDILRK
+608 AGKEILRK

-643 GSSEKYVRDLLLNDR
+643 GSSEKYVRDLLLDDK

-671 QVIET
+671 QILET
-676 HSSGVEN
+676 HRSGIEN

-693 FEWWLKQFK
+693 FEWWLKQFIT

>member
-1 MCGIAGAISLNHEP
+1 
-15 LRVERLKPMVD
+15 MVD

-38 LVYQTETSPP
+38 LVYQTGTDRP
-48 LGQDFTDSQFQE
+48 LGQNFTDSQFQE
-60 VCPLLPIIDSPR
+60 VCPLLPVIDSPPR
-72 SRSGLHSE
+72 SQSGLHSE

-89 RLSIIDLSPR
+89 RLSVIDLSPR

-105 DESRRIWLIYNGE
+105 DKAHKIWLIYNGE
-118 IYNFREIRQEL
+118 IYNFREIRREL
-129 KGLGYH
+129 EALGYH

-149 HQWGTDCIHRFNGMF
+149 HHWGTDCIHRFNGMF

-174 KVWIARDRYG
+174 KVWLARDRYG

-194 KGTFLFGSEIKSI
+194 EGTFLFGSEIKSI
-207 LEYLTE
+207 LEYLPE
-213 TPDVDLAAL
+213 RPDVDLAAL

-237 FSGIKLLPPGH
+237 FSRIKLLPPGH
-248 CLELDLSHV
+248 CLELDLSNA
-257 GNSSGT
+257 GNNDRG
-263 PPIVSVRSACPDT
+263 
-276 IGETRESLWNGPDL
+276 SLQNTNL
-290 IGKKISKTKYWDFD
+290 IGQKISKTKYWDFN
-304 FGREVNIPANELED
+304 FRQETNVPENELED

-326 AIQRQCVSDVPVG
+326 AIKRQCVSDVPVG

-369 DLSEAAAHEL
+369 DLAEAAAHEQ
-379 SFDERESAEY
+379 SFDERELAGY
-389 ITNLFQTEH
+389 MADLFQTAH
-398 NERVLHSGD
+398 HERVLHSGD
-407 MEAAMANLI
+407 MEAVMANLI

-430 YYAARL
+430 YHAAQL
-436 ASKFVKVVMSGTGG
+436 ASKSVKVVMSGTGG

-461 AAAIGNGVKSYM
+461 AAAIGNSPDVYI

-478 YWQRLVYNKEKPLLF
+478 YWQRLVYNREKSLLF
-493 NQEVANQ
+493 NQEVINQ
-500 LRKMDIDGAIPFK
+500 LCNMDIDEAIPFK
-513 NHTLMAFRNVY
+513 DHTLTTFRNVY
-524 PKDIQCKNQGEQIKG
+524 PKDIQCDSREEQVNH

-549 HGLLVVEDKMS
+549 HGLLVVEDKIS

-569 PLLDNDLVDFACQT
+569 PLLDNDLVDLACQT
-583 PVRYKIANLH
+583 PIRHKIANLH
-593 NRYRSEGRIGLERTD
+593 DWKAFDANGPRTGKVSLERTD

-616 TMGRIIPKS
+616 TMRRIIPQAI
-625 VTQAKKQGFSGPD
+625 TQAKKQGFSGPD

-643 GSSEKYVRDLLLNDR
+643 GSSEKYVRDLLLNDK

-671 QVIET
+671 QILET
-676 HSSGVEN
+676 HNAGVEN

-693 FEWWLKQFK
+693 FEWWLKQFVK

>member
-1 MCGIAGAISLNHEP
+1 MCGIAGAISLNHRP
-15 LRVERLKPMVD
+15 LQVERLKPMVD

-38 LVYQTETSPP
+38 LVYQTGAHHPF
-48 LGQDFTDSQFQE
+48 GQDFTDSQFQE
-60 VCPLLPIIDSPR
+60 VCPSLPVIDSAVEQNR
-72 SRSGLHSE
+72 LHSE

-89 RLSIIDLSPR
+89 RLSIIDLSSR

-105 DESRRIWLIYNGE
+105 DKSRKIWLIYNGE

-135 FSSASDTEVIIHAY
+135 FFSSSDTEVIIHAY
-149 HQWGTDCIHRFNGMF
+149 HQWGADCIHRFNGMF
-164 AFALYDSRNQ
+164 AFALYDSLNQ
-174 KVWIARDRYG
+174 KVWLARDRYG

-189 YTLTN
+189 YTLTDE
-194 KGTFLFGSEIKSI
+194 GTFLFGSEIKSI
-207 LEYLTE
+207 LEYL
-213 TPDVDLAAL
+213 PDRPNVDLAAL

-229 NIFSDRTL
+229 NIFTDRTL
-237 FSGIKLLPPGH
+237 FSRIKLLPPGH
-248 CLELDLSHV
+248 CLELDLSH
-257 GNSSGT
+257 T
-263 PPIVSVRSACPDT
+263 ALP
-276 IGETRESLWNGPDL
+276 PDL
-290 IGKKISKTKYWDFD
+290 IERKISKTKYWDFD
-304 FGREVNIPANELED
+304 FGQETDVPANQLED
-318 QLYDRLTQ
+318 QLYDLLTQ
-326 AIQRQCVSDVPVG
+326 TVKRQCVSDVPVG

-354 TASVFGRISTFTIGF
+354 TAAVFGQIATFTIGF
-369 DLSEAAAHEL
+369 DLSEAAIHEL
-379 SFDERESAEY
+379 SFDERELAEY
-389 ITNLFQTEH
+389 MANLFQTAHHEQ
-398 NERVLHSGD
+398 VLHSGD
-407 MEAAMANLI
+407 MEAAMGDLI

-430 YYAARL
+430 YYAAQL
-436 ASKFVKVVMSGTGG
+436 ASKQVKVVMSGTGG

-461 AAAIGNGVKSYM
+461 ATGLGNSVESYTN
-473 DNYYR
+473 NYYR

-493 NQEVANQ
+493 NQEITNQ
-500 LRKMDIDGAIPFK
+500 LHKMDIDGGPSFK
-513 NHTLMAFRNVY
+513 NHTLTVFRNVY
-524 PKDIQCKNQGEQIKG
+524 PKDIRCDSREEQVNH

-549 HGLLVVEDKMS
+549 HGLLVVEDKIS

-569 PLLDNDLVDFACQT
+569 PLLDNDLVNLACQT

-593 NRYRSEGRIGLERTD
+593 NWKAFNENTPRPGKVGLERTD

-625 VTQAKKQGFSGPD
+625 ITQAKKQGFSGPD

-643 GSSEKYVRDLLLNDR
+643 GSSEKYMRDLLLSDK

-676 HSSGVEN
+676 HSSGAEN

-693 FEWWLKQFK
+693 FEWWLKQFLK

>member
-1 MCGIAGAISLNHEP
+1 MCGIAGAISLNREP
-15 LRVERLKPMVD
+15 LRAERLKPMVD

-38 LVYQTETSPP
+38 LVYQTGTHHP
-48 LGQDFTDSQFQE
+48 LGQDFTDSQFQN
-60 VCPLLPIIDSPR
+60 VCPLLPVIDSAAGQNR
-72 SRSGLHSE
+72 LYSE

-89 RLSIIDLSPR
+89 RLSIIDLSSR

-105 DESRRIWLIYNGE
+105 YRSRKIWLIYNGE

-129 KGLGYH
+129 KSLGYH

-174 KVWIARDRYG
+174 KVWLARDRYG

-194 KGTFLFGSEIKSI
+194 EGTFLFGSEIKSI
-207 LEYLTE
+207 LEYLPE
-213 TPDVDLAAL
+213 RPDVDLAAL

-229 NIFSDRTL
+229 NVFSDRTL

-248 CLELDLSHV
+248 CLEIDLSP
-257 GNSSGT
+257 T
-263 PPIVSVRSACPDT
+263 ALP
-276 IGETRESLWNGPDL
+276 PDL
-290 IGKKISKTKYWDFD
+290 IERKISKTKYWDFD
-304 FGREVNIPANELED
+304 FGQEIDVPANRLED
-318 QLYDRLTQ
+318 QLYDLLTQ
-326 AIQRQCVSDVPVG
+326 AVKRQCVSDVPVG

-354 TASVFGRISTFTIGF
+354 TTSVFGRISTFTIGF
-369 DLSEAAAHEL
+369 DLSEAATHEL
-379 SFDERESAEY
+379 SFDERKSAESMA
-389 ITNLFQTEH
+389 NLFQTTH
-398 NERVLHSGD
+398 HERVLRSSD
-407 MEAAMANLI
+407 MEAVIGDLI

-430 YYAARL
+430 YYAAQL
-436 ASKFVKVVMSGTGG
+436 ASKSVKVVMSGAGG

-461 AAAIGNGVKSYM
+461 AAAIGNSVESYT

-500 LRKMDIDGAIPFK
+500 LCKLDIDGAIPFK
-513 NHTLMAFRNVY
+513 NHTLTAFRNVY
-524 PKDIQCKNQGEQIKG
+524 PGDIRCDSREEQVNH

-549 HGLLVVEDKMS
+549 HGLLVVEDKIS

-569 PLLDNDLVDFACQT
+569 PLLDNDLVDLAYQT

-593 NRYRSEGRIGLERTD
+593 NWKAFNENTSRTEQVGLERTD

-625 VTQAKKQGFSGPD
+625 ITQAKKQGFSGPD

-643 GSSEKYVRDLLLNDR
+643 GSSEKYVRDLLLNDK
-658 ARINEYLNPEYVR
+658 AQINEYLNPEYVR
-671 QVIET
+671 RVIET
-676 HSSGVEN
+676 HNSGAEN

-693 FEWWLKQFK
+693 FEWWLKQFIK

>member
-1 MCGIAGAISLNHEP
+1 
-15 LRVERLKPMVD
+15 
-26 VIAHR
+26 
-31 GPDDAGY
+31 
-38 LVYQTETSPP
+38 
-48 LGQDFTDSQFQE
+48 
-60 VCPLLPIIDSPR
+60 
-72 SRSGLHSE
+72 
-80 KWDLFFGHR
+80 
-89 RLSIIDLSPR
+89 
-99 GHQPMC
+99 MC
-105 DESRRIWLIYNGE
+105 DKSRKIWLIYNGE
-118 IYNFREIRQEL
+118 IYNFREIRQGVER
-129 KGLGYH
+129 GSVTT

-164 AFALYDSRNQ
+164 AIALYDSRNQ
-174 KVWIARDRYG
+174 KVWLARDRYG

-189 YTLTN
+189 YTLTVE
-194 KGTFLFGSEIKSI
+194 GTFLFGSEIKSI
-207 LEYLTE
+207 LEYLPE

-237 FSGIKLLPPGH
+237 FSGIKLLPPGYY
-248 CLELDLSHV
+248 LELNLSQTAL
-257 GNSSGT
+257 N
-263 PPIVSVRSACPDT
+263 
-276 IGETRESLWNGPDL
+276 PDL
-290 IGKKISKTKYWDFD
+290 IGRKISKTKYWDFD
-304 FGREVNIPANELED
+304 FGQETNVPENELEN

-326 AIQRQCVSDVPVG
+326 AVKRQCISDVPVG

-369 DLSEAAAHEL
+369 DLSEAATHEL
-379 SFDERESAEY
+379 SFDERELAEY
-389 ITNLFQTEH
+389 MANVFQTEH
-398 NERVLHSGD
+398 HERVLHSGD
-407 MEAAMANLI
+407 MEAVIANLI

-436 ASKFVKVVMSGTGG
+436 ASKSVKVVMSGTGG

-461 AAAIGNGVKSYM
+461 AAGVGNSVESYM

-500 LRKMDIDGAIPFK
+500 LHKMDIDGTTPFK

-524 PKDIQCKNQGEQIKG
+524 PEDIRCDSREEQVNH

-549 HGLLVVEDKMS
+549 HGLLVVEDKIS

-569 PLLDNDLVDFACQT
+569 PLLDNDLVDLACQT
-583 PVRYKIANLH
+583 PIRYKIANLH
-593 NRYRSEGRIGLERTD
+593 NWKALDENIRRKGKIYLERTD
-608 VGKDILRK
+608 VGKNILRK

-625 VTQAKKQGFSGPD
+625 ITQAKKQGFSAPD

-643 GSSEKYVRDLLLNDR
+643 GSSEKYVRDLLLDNK

-671 QVIET
+671 QVIEI

-693 FEWWLKQFK
+693 FEWWLKQFFK

>member
-1 MCGIAGAISLNHEP
+1 MCGIAGAISLNHQP
-15 LRVERLKPMVD
+15 LQVARLKLMVD

-38 LVYQTETSPP
+38 LVWKTGTHHP
-48 LGQDFTDSQFQE
+48 LDQDFTDSQFQN
-60 VCPLLPIIDSPR
+60 VCPLLPVIDSP
-72 SRSGLHSE
+72 SGQNRLHSE
-80 KWDLFFGHR
+80 KWNLFFGHR
-89 RLSIIDLSPR
+89 RLSIIDLSSR

-105 DESRRIWLIYNGE
+105 DKSRGIWLIYNGE

-129 KGLGYH
+129 KALGYH

-149 HQWGTDCIHRFNGMF
+149 HEWGTDCIHRFNGMF
-164 AFALYDSRNQ
+164 AFALYDSCNQ
-174 KVWIARDRYG
+174 KVWLARDRYG

-194 KGTFLFGSEIKSI
+194 EGTFLFGSEIKSI
-207 LEYLTE
+207 LEYLPE
-213 TPDVDLAAL
+213 TPSVDLAAL

-237 FSGIKLLPPGH
+237 FSGVKLLSPGH
-248 CLELDLSHV
+248 YLELDLSNV
-257 GNSSGT
+257 GNNDRG
-263 PPIVSVRSACPDT
+263 
-276 IGETRESLWNGPDL
+276 SLQNTNL
-290 IGKKISKTKYWDFD
+290 IGQKISKTKYWDFD
-304 FGREVNIPANELED
+304 FGQKTDVPTNELED

-326 AIQRQCVSDVPVG
+326 AVKRQCVSDVPVG

-354 TASVFGRISTFTIGF
+354 TASVFGRIATFTIGF

-379 SFDERESAEY
+379 SFDERELAGY
-389 ITNLFQTEH
+389 MANLFQTEH
-398 NERVLHSGD
+398 QERALHSGD
-407 MEAAMANLI
+407 MEAVMEDLI

-430 YYAARL
+430 YHAARL
-436 ASKFVKVVMSGTGG
+436 ASKSVKVVMSGTGG

-461 AAAIGNGVKSYM
+461 AAAIGNSVDAYM

-478 YWQRLVYNKEKPLLF
+478 YWQRLVYNKEKSLLF
-493 NQEVANQ
+493 NQEVTNQ
-500 LRKMDIDGAIPFK
+500 LLKLDIDGAIPFK
-513 NHTLMAFRNVY
+513 NHTLKIFRNVY
-524 PKDIQCKNQGEQIKG
+524 PKDIRCDSREEQVNH

-549 HGLLVVEDKMS
+549 HGLLVVEDKIS

-569 PLLDNDLVDFACQT
+569 PLLDNDLVDLACQT
-583 PVRYKIANLH
+583 SVHHKIANLRDWKAF
-593 NRYRSEGRIGLERTD
+593 NENTSRVGKIGLERTG

-616 TMGRIIPKS
+616 TMRRIIPKS
-625 VTQAKKQGFSGPD
+625 ITQAKKQGFSAPD

-643 GSSEKYVRDLLLNDR
+643 GSSEKYIRDLLLSDQ
-658 ARINEYLNPEYVR
+658 ARINGYLNPEYVR

-676 HSSGVEN
+676 HNSGVEN

-693 FEWWLKQFK
+693 FEWWLKQFIK

>member
-1 MCGIAGAISLNHEP
+1 MCGIAGAVSLNHEP
-15 LRVERLKPMVD
+15 LQVERLKPMVD

-38 LVYQTETSPP
+38 LVYQTGTDRPV
-48 LGQDFTDSQFQE
+48 GQDFTDSQFQE
-60 VCPLLPIIDSPR
+60 VCPLLPVIDSP
-72 SRSGLHSE
+72 SGRRILHSE
-80 KWDLFFGHR
+80 KWNLFFGHR

-105 DESRRIWLIYNGE
+105 DKGRKIWLIYNGE

-129 KGLGYH
+129 KRLGYH

-164 AFALYDSRNQ
+164 AFALYDSRNH
-174 KVWIARDRYG
+174 KVWLARDRYG

-189 YTLTN
+189 YTLTDE
-194 KGTFLFGSEIKSI
+194 GTFLFGSEIKSI
-207 LEYLTE
+207 LEYLPAG
-213 TPDVDLAAL
+213 PDVDLAAL

-248 CLELDLSHV
+248 SLELDLSNV
-257 GNSSGT
+257 DLN
-263 PPIVSVRSACPDT
+263 PDC
-276 IGETRESLWNGPDL
+276 IGR
-290 IGKKISKTKYWDFD
+290 KISKTKYWDFD
-304 FGREVNIPANELED
+304 FGQETNVPANELED
-318 QLYDRLTQ
+318 QLYDLLTQ
-326 AIQRQCVSDVPVG
+326 AVKRQCVSDVPVG

-354 TASVFGRISTFTIGF
+354 TTSVFGRIATFTIGF
-369 DLSEAAAHEL
+369 DLSEAAGHER
-379 SFDERESAEY
+379 SFDERELAEY
-389 ITNLFQTEH
+389 MANLFQTAH
-398 NERVLHSGD
+398 RERALHSGN
-407 MEAAMANLI
+407 MEAVMGNLI

-430 YYAARL
+430 YHAAQL
-436 ASKFVKVVMSGTGG
+436 ASEQVKVVMSGTGG

-461 AAAIGNGVKSYM
+461 AAAIGNSPDAYM

-478 YWQRLVYNKEKPLLF
+478 YWQRLVYNREKSLLF
-493 NQEVANQ
+493 NQEVTNQ
-500 LRKMDIDGAIPFK
+500 LCSMDIDGAIPFK
-513 NHTLMAFRNVY
+513 NHTLTAFRNVY
-524 PKDIQCKNQGEQIKG
+524 PKDLRCDSREEQVNH

-569 PLLDNDLVDFACQT
+569 PLLDNDLVDLACQT

-593 NRYRSEGRIGLERTD
+593 EWNAFNENTSRAEKVGLERTD
-608 VGKDILRK
+608 AGKDILRK
-616 TMGRIIPKS
+616 TMGRIIPQS

-643 GSSEKYVRDLLLNDR
+643 GSSEKYVRDLLLDDK

-676 HSSGVEN
+676 HSSGAEN

-693 FEWWLKQFK
+693 FEWWLKQFIK

>member
-1 MCGIAGAISLNHEP
+1 MCGIAGAISLNRKP
-15 LRVERLKPMVD
+15 IQAERLKPMVD

-38 LVYQTETSPP
+38 LVWQTGTQHPIS
-48 LGQDFTDSQFQE
+48 QDFTDSQFQAI
-60 VCPLLPIIDSPR
+60 CPLLPAIDLP
-72 SRSGLHSE
+72 SGQNRLHSE

-105 DESRRIWLIYNGE
+105 DKSRRIWLIYNGE

-129 KGLGYH
+129 KALGYH
-135 FSSASDTEVIIHAY
+135 FSSASDTEVIVHAY
-149 HQWGTDCIHRFNGMF
+149 HEWGTDCIHRFNGMF
-164 AFALYDSRNQ
+164 ALALYDSRNQ
-174 KVWIARDRYG
+174 RVWIARDRYG

-194 KGTFLFGSEIKSI
+194 EGTFLFGSEIKSI
-207 LEYLTE
+207 LEYLPE

-237 FSGIKLLPPGH
+237 FSGIKLLSPGH
-248 CLELDLSHV
+248 YLELDLSQV
-257 GNSSGT
+257 ALSLN
-263 PPIVSVRSACPDT
+263 R
-276 IGETRESLWNGPDL
+276 IGQ
-290 IGKKISKTKYWDFD
+290 KISKTKYWDFN
-304 FGREVNIPANELED
+304 FEQGMNVPSNELED

-326 AIQRQCVSDVPVG
+326 AVERQCVSDVPIG

-354 TASVFGRISTFTIGF
+354 TTSVFGLISTFTIGF
-369 DLSEAAAHEL
+369 DLSEAANHEL
-379 SFDERESAEY
+379 HFDERKLAKY
-389 ITNLFQTEH
+389 MADQFQTEH
-398 NERVLHSGD
+398 HENVLHSGD
-407 MEAAMANLI
+407 MEAAMGNLS

-430 YYAARL
+430 YYAAQL

-461 AAAIGNGVKSYM
+461 AAALGNSAESYT

-493 NQEVANQ
+493 NPGVTNQ
-500 LRKMDIDGAIPFK
+500 LNKMDIDGTTSLE
-513 NHTLMAFRNVY
+513 NHTWREFQNVY
-524 PKDIQCKNQGEQIKG
+524 PKGIRCDSREEQINH

-549 HGLLVVEDKMS
+549 HGLLVVEDKIS

-569 PLLDNDLVDFACQT
+569 PLLDNDLVDLACQT
-583 PVRYKIANLH
+583 PICYKIANLH
-593 NRYRSEGRIGLERTD
+593 NWKVFNGKISLERTD

-616 TMGRIIPKS
+616 TMRRIIPKA
-625 VTQAKKQGFSGPD
+625 VTRAKKQGFSAPD

-643 GSSEKYVRDLLLNDR
+643 GSSEKYVRDLLLDDR
-658 ARINEYLNPEYVR
+658 ARINDYLNPEYVK
-671 QVIET
+671 QVVET
-676 HSSGVEN
+676 HSSGTEN

-693 FEWWLKQFK
+693 FEWWLKQFMT

>member
-15 LRVERLKPMVD
+15 LQVERLKPMID
-26 VIAHR
+26 VISHR

-38 LVYQTETSPP
+38 LVWQIPTCRGSSLRGTGAHHS
-48 LGQDFTDSQFQE
+48 LGQDFTDSQFQD
-60 VCPLLPIIDSPR
+60 VCPLLPIIDSP
-72 SRSGLHSE
+72 SGQNRLHSE

-89 RLSIIDLSPR
+89 RLSIIDLSSR

-105 DESRRIWLIYNGE
+105 DKSRGIWLIYNGE

-174 KVWIARDRYG
+174 KVWLARDRYG

-194 KGTFLFGSEIKSI
+194 EGTFLFGSEIKSI
-207 LEYLTE
+207 LEYLPE
-213 TPDVDLAAL
+213 RSDVDLAAL

-229 NIFSDRTL
+229 NTFSDRTL

-248 CLELDLSHV
+248 CLELDLSRATSPS
-257 GNSSGT
+257 N
-263 PPIVSVRSACPDT
+263 
-276 IGETRESLWNGPDL
+276 L
-290 IGKKISKTKYWDFD
+290 IEQKISKTKYWDFD
-304 FGREVNIPANELED
+304 FRREIDVPANELED
-318 QLYDRLTQ
+318 QLYELLTQ
-326 AIQRQCVSDVPVG
+326 AIKRQCVSDVPVG

-354 TASVFGRISTFTIGF
+354 TASVFGQISTFTIGF

-379 SFDERESAEY
+379 SFDERELAGD
-389 ITNLFQTEH
+389 IANLFQTEH
-398 NERVLHSGD
+398 HERVLHSGD
-407 MEAAMANLI
+407 MEAVMPNLI

-430 YYAARL
+430 YYAAQL
-436 ASKFVKVVMSGTGG
+436 ASRQVKVVMSGTGG

-461 AAAIGNGVKSYM
+461 ATAIGNSVESYT

-478 YWQRLVYNKEKPLLF
+478 YWQRLVYNKEKPLFF

-500 LRKMDIDGAIPFK
+500 LRQMDIDGTTPFVD
-513 NHTLMAFRNVY
+513 HTLVAFQNVY
-524 PKDIQCKNQGEQIKG
+524 PKGIRGDRREEQVNH

-569 PLLDNDLVDFACQT
+569 PLLDNDLVDLACQT
-583 PVRYKIANLH
+583 PVRHKIANFH
-593 NRYRSEGRIGLERTD
+593 NWKAFDTNSPPTGKVSLERTD

-625 VTQAKKQGFSGPD
+625 ITQAKKQGFSGPD

-643 GSSEKYVRDLLLNDR
+643 GSSKKYIRDLLLSDN

-671 QVIET
+671 QVIEA
-676 HSSGVEN
+676 HSTGVEN

-693 FEWWLKQFK
+693 FEWWLKQFIT

>member
-1 MCGIAGAISLNHEP
+1 MCGIAGAISLNHQP
-15 LRVERLKPMVD
+15 LQVARLKLMVD

-38 LVYQTETSPP
+38 LVWKTGTHHP
-48 LGQDFTDSQFQE
+48 LDQDFTDSQFQN
-60 VCPLLPIIDSPR
+60 VCPLLPVIDSP
-72 SRSGLHSE
+72 SGQNRLHSE
-80 KWDLFFGHR
+80 KWNLFFGHR
-89 RLSIIDLSPR
+89 RLSIIDLSSR

-105 DESRRIWLIYNGE
+105 DKSRGIWLIYNGE
-118 IYNFREIRQEL
+118 IYNFREIGQEL
-129 KGLGYH
+129 KALGYH

-149 HQWGTDCIHRFNGMF
+149 HEWGTDCIHRFNGMF
-164 AFALYDSRNQ
+164 AFALYDSCNQ
-174 KVWIARDRYG
+174 KVWLARDRYG

-194 KGTFLFGSEIKSI
+194 EGTFLFGSEIKSI
-207 LEYLTE
+207 LEYLPE
-213 TPDVDLAAL
+213 TPSVDLAAL

-237 FSGIKLLPPGH
+237 FSGVKLLSPGH
-248 CLELDLSHV
+248 YLELDLSNV
-257 GNSSGT
+257 GNNDRG
-263 PPIVSVRSACPDT
+263 
-276 IGETRESLWNGPDL
+276 SLQNTNL
-290 IGKKISKTKYWDFD
+290 IGQKISKTKYWDFD
-304 FGREVNIPANELED
+304 FGQKTDVPTNELED

-326 AIQRQCVSDVPVG
+326 AVKRQCVSDVPVG

-354 TASVFGRISTFTIGF
+354 TASVFGRIATFTIGF

-379 SFDERESAEY
+379 SFDERELAGY
-389 ITNLFQTEH
+389 MANLFQTEH
-398 NERVLHSGD
+398 HERALHSGD
-407 MEAAMANLI
+407 MEAVMEDLI

-430 YYAARL
+430 YHAARL
-436 ASKFVKVVMSGTGG
+436 ASKSVKVVMSGTGG

-461 AAAIGNGVKSYM
+461 AAAIGNSVDAYM

-478 YWQRLVYNKEKPLLF
+478 YWQRLVYNKEKSLLF
-493 NQEVANQ
+493 NQEVTNQ
-500 LRKMDIDGAIPFK
+500 LLKLDIDGAIPFK
-513 NHTLMAFRNVY
+513 NHTLKIFRNVY
-524 PKDIQCKNQGEQIKG
+524 PKDIRCDSREEQVNH

-549 HGLLVVEDKMS
+549 HGLLVVEDKIS

-569 PLLDNDLVDFACQT
+569 PLLDNDLVDLACQT
-583 PVRYKIANLH
+583 SVHHKIANLRDWKAF
-593 NRYRSEGRIGLERTD
+593 NENTSRVGKIGLERTG

-616 TMGRIIPKS
+616 TMRRIIPKS
-625 VTQAKKQGFSGPD
+625 ITQAKKQGFSAPD

-643 GSSEKYVRDLLLNDR
+643 GSSEKYIRDLLLSDQ

-676 HSSGVEN
+676 HNSGVEN

-693 FEWWLKQFK
+693 FEWWLKQFIK

>member
-1 MCGIAGAISLNHEP
+1 MCGIAGAISLNHRS
-15 LRVERLKPMVD
+15 LQVERLKPMVD
-26 VIAHR
+26 AIAHR

-38 LVYQTETSPP
+38 LVWQTGTHHS
-48 LGQDFTDSQFQE
+48 LGQDFTDSQFQDIS
-60 VCPLLPIIDSPR
+60 PLLPVIDSPSGQNRLR
-72 SRSGLHSE
+72 SE
-80 KWDLFFGHR
+80 EWNLFFGHR

-99 GHQPMC
+99 GHQPMS
-105 DESRRIWLIYNGE
+105 DKPRKIWLIYNGE

-135 FSSASDTEVIIHAY
+135 FFSDSDTEVIVHAY
-149 HQWGTDCIHRFNGMF
+149 HEWGTDCIHRFNGMF
-164 AFALYDSRNQ
+164 ALALYDSRNQ
-174 KVWIARDRYG
+174 KVWLARDRYG

-194 KGTFLFGSEIKSI
+194 EGTFLFGSEIKSI
-207 LEYLTE
+207 LEYLPE

-257 GNSSGT
+257 ALN
-263 PPIVSVRSACPDT
+263 
-276 IGETRESLWNGPDL
+276 PDL
-290 IGKKISKTKYWDFD
+290 IGRKISKTKYWDFD
-304 FGREVNIPANELED
+304 FGQETKTSANELED
-318 QLYDRLTQ
+318 QLYYRLTQ
-326 AIQRQCVSDVPVG
+326 AVERQCVSDVPVG

-354 TASVFGRISTFTIGF
+354 TTAVFGRIATFTIGF
-369 DLSEAAAHEL
+369 DLSEAASHEL
-379 SFDERESAEY
+379 NFDERESAEY
-389 ITNLFQTEH
+389 MANLFQTEH
-398 NERVLHSGD
+398 HERVLHPDD
-407 MEAAMANLI
+407 MEAVMAKLI

-461 AAAIGNGVKSYM
+461 AAGIGNSVESYT

-478 YWQRLVYNKEKPLLF
+478 YWQRLVYNEEKPLLF
-493 NQEVANQ
+493 NREVGDQ
-500 LRKMDIDGAIPFK
+500 LRKMDIDGAIPLK

-524 PKDIQCKNQGEQIKG
+524 PRGIRCNSREEQVNH

-569 PLLDNDLVDFACQT
+569 PFLDNDLVDLACQT

-593 NRYRSEGRIGLERTD
+593 NWKAFNENSPLKGKDSSERTD
-608 VGKDILRK
+608 VGKNILRK
-616 TMGRIIPKS
+616 TMARIIPRS
-625 VTQAKKQGFSGPD
+625 ITQAKKQGFSAPD

-643 GSSEKYVRDLLLNDR
+643 GSSEQYIRDLLLDDR
-658 ARINEYLNPEYVR
+658 ARINEYLNPGYVR

-676 HSSGVEN
+676 HSAGVEN

-693 FEWWLKQFK
+693 FEWWLKQFVK

>member
-1 MCGIAGAISLNHEP
+1 MCGIVGAISLNHQP
-15 LRVERLKPMVD
+15 LQVERLKPMVD
-26 VIAHR
+26 VITHR

-38 LVYQTETSPP
+38 LVWQTGTHHA
-48 LGQDFTDSQFQE
+48 LGQDFTDSQFQD
-60 VCPLLPIIDSPR
+60 VCPLLPIIDSP
-72 SRSGLHSE
+72 SGQNRLHSE

-105 DESRRIWLIYNGE
+105 DKSRKIWLIYNGE

-135 FSSASDTEVIIHAY
+135 FFSTSDTEVIIHAY
-149 HQWGTDCIHRFNGMF
+149 HEWGTDCIHRFNGMF
-164 AFALYDSRNQ
+164 AFALYDTRNQ
-174 KVWIARDRYG
+174 KVWLARDRYG

-194 KGTFLFGSEIKSI
+194 EGTFLFGSEIKSI
-207 LEYLTE
+207 LEYLPE

-248 CLELDLSHV
+248 CLELDLS
-257 GNSSGT
+257 
-263 PPIVSVRSACPDT
+263 R
-276 IGETRESLWNGPDL
+276 GE
-290 IGKKISKTKYWDFD
+290 IAKTKYWDFD
-304 FGREVNIPANELED
+304 FRQETNVPESELED

-326 AIQRQCVSDVPVG
+326 AIKRQCVSDVPVG

-369 DLSEAAAHEL
+369 DLSEATAHEL
-379 SFDERESAEY
+379 SFDERELAEY
-389 ITNLFQTEH
+389 MANLFQTAH
-398 NERVLHSGD
+398 HERVLHSGD
-407 MEAAMANLI
+407 MEAVMENLI

-436 ASKFVKVVMSGTGG
+436 ASKSVKVVMSGTGG

-461 AAAIGNGVKSYM
+461 AAAIGNSVESYR

-493 NQEVANQ
+493 NREVTNQ
-500 LRKMDIDGAIPFK
+500 LCNMDIDGAMPFK

-524 PKDIQCKNQGEQIKG
+524 PREIQCSSKEEQVNH

-569 PLLDNDLVDFACQT
+569 PLLDNDLVDLACQT
-583 PVRYKIANLH
+583 PVRHKIANLH
-593 NRYRSEGRIGLERTD
+593 KWKAFDANIRRTGKVGLERTD

-625 VTQAKKQGFSGPD
+625 ITQAKKQGFSGPD

-643 GSSEKYVRDLLLNDR
+643 GSSEKYVRDLLLDNG
-658 ARINEYLNPEYVR
+658 ARINEYLNPKYVR

-676 HSSGVEN
+676 HNSGVEN

-693 FEWWLKQFK
+693 FEWWLKQFVK

>member
-15 LRVERLKPMVD
+15 LQIERLKPMVD

-38 LVYQTETSPP
+38 LVYQTGTDYS
-48 LGQDFTDSQFQE
+48 LGQDFTDSQFQDI
-60 VCPLLPIIDSPR
+60 CPLLPAIDSPTGQNR
-72 SRSGLHSE
+72 FHSE
-80 KWDLFFGHR
+80 KWNLFFGHR

-99 GHQPMC
+99 GHQPMS
-105 DESRRIWLIYNGE
+105 DKSRKIWLIYNGE

-135 FSSASDTEVIIHAY
+135 FSSAADTEVIIHAY
-149 HQWGTDCIHRFNGMF
+149 HEWGTDCIHRFNGMF

-184 IKPLY
+184 VKPLY
-189 YTLTN
+189 YTLTGE
-194 KGTFLFGSEIKSI
+194 GTFLFGSEIKSI
-207 LEYLTE
+207 LKYLPE
-213 TPDVDLAAL
+213 IPDVDLAAL

-248 CLELDLSHV
+248 YLELDLPNV
-257 GNSSGT
+257 ALN
-263 PPIVSVRSACPDT
+263 
-276 IGETRESLWNGPDL
+276 PDL
-290 IGKKISKTKYWDFD
+290 IGQKISKTKYWDFD
-304 FGREVNIPANELED
+304 FGQEMNASANDLED
-318 QLYDRLTQ
+318 QLYDLLTQ
-326 AIQRQCVSDVPVG
+326 AVKRQCVSDVPVG

-354 TASVFGRISTFTIGF
+354 TSSVFGQISTFTIGF

-379 SFDERESAEY
+379 SFDERELAEY
-389 ITNLFQTEH
+389 MANLFRTEH
-398 NERVLHSGD
+398 HERVLHSDD
-407 MEAAMANLI
+407 MEAIMADLI

-436 ASKFVKVVMSGTGG
+436 ASESVKVVMSGTGG

-461 AAAIGNGVKSYM
+461 ATAIGNSVESYI

-478 YWQRLVYNKEKPLLF
+478 YWQRLVYNEEKPLLF
-493 NQEVANQ
+493 NKEVKDQ
-500 LRKMDIDGAIPFK
+500 LRKMDIDGTIPFK
-513 NHTLMAFRNVY
+513 DHTLMAFQNVY
-524 PKDIQCKNQGEQIKG
+524 PGEIRCNSREEQINH

-569 PLLDNDLVDFACQT
+569 PLLDNDLVDLACQT
-583 PVRYKIANLH
+583 PVRYKIANL
-593 NRYRSEGRIGLERTD
+593 NNWETFNADIPRSLERTD

-616 TMGRIIPKS
+616 TMGRVIPKS
-625 VTQAKKQGFSGPD
+625 VTQAKKQGFSAPD

-643 GSSEKYVRDLLLNDR
+643 GSSEKYVRDLLLDDG

-671 QVIET
+671 QIIET
-676 HSSGVEN
+676 HSAGVKN
-683 KRLLIWSLLS
+683 KRLVIWSLLS
-693 FEWWLKQFK
+693 FEWWLKQFIR

>member
-1 MCGIAGAISLNHEP
+1 MCGIAGAISLNHGS
-15 LRVERLKPMVD
+15 LRAERLKPMVD
-26 VIAHR
+26 AIAHR

-38 LVYQTETSPP
+38 LVYQTGTDCPF
-48 LGQDFTDSQFQE
+48 GQDFTDSQFQDM
-60 VCPLLPIIDSPR
+60 CPLLPVIDSPTGQNR
-72 SRSGLHSE
+72 LHSE

-105 DESRRIWLIYNGE
+105 DKSRKIWLTYNGE
-118 IYNFREIRQEL
+118 IYNFREIRQAL
-129 KGLGYH
+129 KGVGHH
-135 FSSASDTEVIIHAY
+135 FFSASDTEVIIHAY
-149 HQWGTDCIHRFNGMF
+149 HEWGTDCIHQFNGMF
-164 AFALYDSRNQ
+164 ALALYDSRNQ
-174 KVWIARDRYG
+174 KIWIARDRYG

-189 YTLTN
+189 YTLTDE
-194 KGTFLFGSEIKSI
+194 GTFLFGSEIKSI
-207 LEYLTE
+207 LEYLPE

-237 FSGIKLLPPGH
+237 FSGIKLLPPGYY
-248 CLELDLSHV
+248 LELDLSDV
-257 GNSSGT
+257 ALN
-263 PPIVSVRSACPDT
+263 PDS
-276 IGETRESLWNGPDL
+276 IGGQ
-290 IGKKISKTKYWDFD
+290 ISETKYWDFG
-304 FGREVNIPANELED
+304 FGGEINIPIDELED

-326 AIQRQCVSDVPVG
+326 AVKRQCVSDVPIG

-354 TASVFGRISTFTIGF
+354 TASVFGQISTFTIGF
-369 DLSEAAAHEL
+369 DLSEAATHEL
-379 SFDERESAEY
+379 NFDERESAKY
-389 ITNLFQTEH
+389 MANLFQTEH
-398 NERVLHSGD
+398 HERVLHSDD
-407 MEAAMANLI
+407 METVMESLI

-430 YYAARL
+430 YHAAQL

-461 AAAIGNGVKSYM
+461 AAGVGNSVKSYT

-493 NQEVANQ
+493 NQEVGDQ

-513 NHTLMAFRNVY
+513 NHTLRAFRNVY
-524 PKDIQCKNQGEQIKG
+524 PGEIRCNSREEQVNH

-549 HGLLVVEDKMS
+549 HGLLVVEDKIS

-569 PLLDNDLVDFACQT
+569 PLLDNDLVDLACQT
-583 PVRYKIANLH
+583 PVRYKIANLQNWKAFDKDTSH
-593 NRYRSEGRIGLERTD
+593 QGKIGLERTE

-625 VTQAKKQGFSGPD
+625 ITQAKKQGFSAPD

-643 GSSEKYVRDLLLNDR
+643 GSSEQYVRDLLLDDKT
-658 ARINEYLNPEYVR
+658 RINEYLNPEYVR
-671 QVIET
+671 QVIEA

-693 FEWWLKQFK
+693 FEWWLKQFVK

>member
-1 MCGIAGAISLNHEP
+1 MCGIVGAVSLNHQP
-15 LRVERLKPMVD
+15 LQVERLKPMVD

-38 LVYQTETSPP
+38 LVWQTGTHHPF
-48 LGQDFTDSQFQE
+48 GQDFTDSQFQDIS
-60 VCPLLPIIDSPR
+60 PLLPVIDSP
-72 SRSGLHSE
+72 SGQNRLHSE

-105 DESRRIWLIYNGE
+105 DKSRKIWLIYNGE

-129 KGLGYH
+129 KGLGYQ
-135 FSSASDTEVIIHAY
+135 FFSASDTEVIIHAY
-149 HQWGTDCIHRFNGMF
+149 HEWGTDCIHRFNGMF

-174 KVWIARDRYG
+174 KVWLARDRYG

-194 KGTFLFGSEIKSI
+194 EDTFLFGSEIKSI
-207 LEYLTE
+207 LEYPPE
-213 TPDVDLAAL
+213 RPNVDLAAL

-248 CLELDLSHV
+248 CLELDLS
-257 GNSSGT
+257 
-263 PPIVSVRSACPDT
+263 R
-276 IGETRESLWNGPDL
+276 GEIT
-290 IGKKISKTKYWDFD
+290 KTKYWDFD
-304 FGREVNIPANELED
+304 FGQEIDVPESELED

-326 AIQRQCVSDVPVG
+326 AIKRQCVSDVPIG

-369 DLSEAAAHEL
+369 DLSEAVDHEL
-379 SFDERESAEY
+379 NFDERESAEY
-389 ITNLFQTEH
+389 MANLFQTAH
-398 NERVLHSGD
+398 HERALHSGD
-407 MEAAMANLI
+407 MEVVMSDLI

-436 ASKFVKVVMSGTGG
+436 ASKSVKVVMSGTGG

-461 AAAIGNGVKSYM
+461 AAAIGNSPDAYM

-493 NQEVANQ
+493 NEEVANR
-500 LRKMDIDGAIPFK
+500 LRKMDVDGAIPFK
-513 NHTLMAFRNVY
+513 DHTLRTFRNVY
-524 PKDIQCKNQGEQIKG
+524 PKDVQYDSREEQVNH

-569 PLLDNDLVDFACQT
+569 PLLDNDLVDLACRT
-583 PVRYKIANLH
+583 PIHHKIANLH
-593 NRYRSEGRIGLERTD
+593 KWKAFDATIRRTGKVNLERTD

-643 GSSEKYVRDLLLNDR
+643 GSSEKYVRDLLLSDQ
-658 ARINEYLNPEYVR
+658 ARINEYLNPGYVR

-676 HSSGVEN
+676 HSSGVAN

-693 FEWWLKQFK
+693 FEWWLKQFIT